1 MDRAFWILIH
11 GSVLG
16 TLILLGFAGGLAGLI
31 RLRPQKLSAA
41 SVLGRVRALRIAV
54 VTMAVAVWGTVLTGT
69 WIVYPWYREAIP
81 QSPRSI
87 LLASPATEG
96 LHHFG
101 MEWKEHVAWI
111 SPILATVVAFIV
123 IYCGTS
129 LIRHNRVRRTAL
141 LLFSLA
147 FLFAVVAGIV
157 GTSIAHQ
164 APVL

>member
-1 MDRAFWILIH
+1 MGRESWILIH

-31 RLRPQKLSAA
+31 RLRPQKLSAG
-41 SVLGRVRALRIAV
+41 SVRGRVKGLKVAV
-54 VTMAVAVWGTVLTGT
+54 VTMAVALWGTVLTGT
-69 WIVYPWYREAIP
+69 WIVYPWYREAVP

-87 LLASPATEG
+87 LLANPATEQ

-123 IYCGTS
+123 IYFGS
-129 LIRHNRVRRTAL
+129 GLIRHERIRRTAL

-147 FLFAVVAGIV
+147 FLFAVVAGTY
-157 GTSIAHQ
+157 GTLIAQH